1 MCADECDALGR
12 DVAFVP
18 LALERFVPISV
29 TEVRVVLMT
38 LFTGLLAVGAGWDLS
53 RRRIPNQLVIA
64 LFAAGVVS
72 VAVTLGVKGVLTVG
86 MAGAMTGLI
95 IWLPLWLMGFIG
107 AGDVKFFV
115 AAAVWLGPRATLG
128 AALVSA
134 IAGGILGCAW
144 LVIRMHKKSGRS
156 GTVPYGVAMAV
167 GLAVVV
173 WVPMVMS

>member
-1 MCADECDALGR
+1 M
-12 DVAFVP
+12 
-18 LALERFVPISV
+18 I
-29 TEVRVVLMT
+29 
-38 LFTGLLAVGAGWDLS
+38 LFTGLLGVGACCDLS
-53 RRRIPNQLVIA
+53 RRRIPNQLVVA

-72 VAVTLGVKGVLTVG
+72 VAVTLGMKGVLTVG

-144 LVIRMHKKSGRS
+144 LATRLRTKIGQ
-156 GTVPYGVAMAV
+156 GTSVPYGVAMAV

-173 WVPMVMS
+173 WVPMVMR